1 MAERVTRM
9 RADARRNR
17 EQLVT
22 AARQVFLEQGV
33 DAPLDE
39 IARRAGVGI
48 ATLYR
53 RFPDRQALIQQVMQ
67 DNLERSR
74 AALERAAEEHSDAW
88 SALVAYLHDVV
99 DEQITLLVPVLAP
112 NIHEELRRRGD
123 VWSRREEVIGRF
135 EQLVQAAKREGRL
148 RGDVGAGDLEV
159 WMVKVCRPIPVLTT
173 EQNELATHRQLR
185 VLIDGLLADTA
196 GGPLPG
202 TPQDGRVQLVL
213 TGLDT
218 HSADAR

>member
-1 MAERVTRM
+1 M

>member
-1 MAERVTRM
+1 M

-39 IARRAGVGI
+39 MRGARAVGI